1 VRAVLDPNVLISA
14 LIAPAGTPA
23 TLVASWLSGWFELVV
38 SDRLLGELERALTYP
53 KLRRRVDAGRA
64 ASFLAL
70 LRHSVVVR
78 PDRPEPPRR
87 APDADDD
94 YLLAL
99 AEESR
104 AILVSGDRLLIGL
117 ADRFPVRTPRD
128 FLDALDADGS

>member
-23 TLVASWLSGWFELVV
+23 TLVASWLSGRFELVV
-38 SDRLLGELERALTYP
+38 SERLLGELERALTYP

>member
-1 VRAVLDPNVLISA
+1 MRAVLDPNVLISA

-23 TLVASWLSGWFELVV
+23 TLVASWLSGRFELVV
-38 SDRLLGELERALTYP
+38 SERLLGELERALTYP

-87 APDADDD
+87 APDPDDD

-104 AILVSGDRLLIGL
+104 AILVSGDRLLVGL

-128 FLDALDADGS
+128 FLGALDADGS

>member
-1 VRAVLDPNVLISA
+1 MRAVLDPNVLISA

-23 TLVASWLSGWFELVV
+23 TLVASWLSGRFELVV
-38 SDRLLGELERALTYP
+38 SERLLGELERALTYP

-70 LRHSVVVR
+70 LRHSVVAR

-104 AILVSGDRLLIGL
+104 AILVSGDRLLVGL

>member
-1 VRAVLDPNVLISA
+1 MRAVLDPNVLISA

-23 TLVASWLSGWFELVV
+23 TLVASWLSGRFELVV
-38 SDRLLGELERALTYP
+38 SERLLGELERALTYP

-104 AILVSGDRLLIGL
+104 AILVSGDRLLVGL